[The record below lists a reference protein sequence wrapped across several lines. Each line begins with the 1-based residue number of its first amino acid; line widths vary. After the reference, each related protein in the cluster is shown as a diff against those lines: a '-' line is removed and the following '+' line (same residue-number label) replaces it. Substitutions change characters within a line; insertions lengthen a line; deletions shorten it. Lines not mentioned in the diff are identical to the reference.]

1 MPTYNY
7 NCTNSSC
14 TEYKQILE
22 VVHRITED
30 KPNCVECNEQ
40 LSVVHLS
47 TPLVQ
52 YKGKWFCKGKE
63 Y

>member
-7 NCTNSSC
+7 NCMNTECS
-14 TEYKQILE
+14 EYKNVFE

-30 KPNCVECNEQ
+30 KPKCVICETPLEN
-40 LSVVHLS
+40 VHLS
-47 TPLVQ
+47 VPLVQ